1 MRWRFTLTPVI
12 INAAAVVAFVVT
24 GGAKAAIVR
33 KVLEGPHQPHE
44 LPAQL
49 IAPAAGHVLWF
60 VDAPAAAALRRDTAR

>member
-1 MRWRFTLTPVI
+1 VSAWRVTLTPVI

-33 KVLEGPHQPHE
+33 KVEGPHRPHE

-49 IAPAAGHVLWF
+49 IAPAAGRVLWF
-60 VDAPAAAALRRDTAR
+60 ADAPAAAALRGSTAR